1 MSAAVPAEPQDFEAR
16 LLAGVPPAVRGPARI
31 LTLLRHAF
39 AYEMRKALAFRLGF
53 FVREVLSGLAKPV
66 VMVLVF
72 QAIFRAQ
79 ERSELGGYD
88 ERALVEYMLLAAV
101 FGKFLFRWRGVDLSD
116 QIFEGR
122 VTKFLVMPFPM
133 FVLGVGRFLQHL
145 VVQAFVAGALWVGG
159 MLLAPR
165 IWPEAA
171 SPGAALAALVLVL
184 LGSTC
189 FFLTFWIL
197 HSLAFWLDVVW
208 ATLLMSHFMM
218 NFAAGL
224 LIPVG
229 MMPSWLQGVLAYAHP
244 YWAIAAPVEIFMGRL
259 ELSAFPRGVVILV
272 LWIFVLDRVR
282 VVLWN
287 RGVRSYS
294 GSGM

>member
-1 MSAAVPAEPQDFEAR
+1 MKPAVEGDALHYEAR
-16 LLAGVPPAVRGPARI
+16 LHEGVSPSARGPRRI
-31 LTLLRHAF
+31 LSLLRHAL
-39 AYEMRKALAFRLGF
+39 AYEMRKAMAFRLGF

-79 ERSELGGYD
+79 ERTELGGYD
-88 ERALVEYMLLAAV
+88 ERSLIEYMLLAAV
-101 FGKFLFRWRGVDLSD
+101 FGKFLFRWRGIDLSD

-133 FVLGVGRFLQHL
+133 FVLGVGKFLQHL
-145 VVQAFVAGALWVGG
+145 AVQAAVAGALWVGG
-159 MLLAPR
+159 ALLAPE
-165 IWPEAA
+165 IWPRPV
-171 SPGAALAALVLVL
+171 SPGAALAAMVLVI

-189 FFLTFWIL
+189 FFLTYWIL

-208 ATLLMSHFMM
+208 ATLLMSHFLM
-218 NFAAGL
+218 NFAAGI

-229 MMPSWLQGVLAYAHP
+229 MMPEWLQDVFQFGHP
-244 YWAIAAPVEIFMGRL
+244 YWAIAAPAEMFMGRL
-259 ELSAFPRGVVILV
+259 DLGAFPKGVLILV
-272 LWIFVLDRVR
+272 LWILALDRLR
-282 VVLWN
+282 VALWA